1 MEIRMEVKIRIT
13 SAKVRRHH
21 YLNATLEM
29 HPIGDPSLQG
39 KTEARPVH
47 GIGHYNMTCLV
58 RP

>member
-1 MEIRMEVKIRIT
+1 MEIRMEMKIRIT

-47 GIGHYNMTCLV
+47 GIGHYNMTFW
-58 RP
+58 